1 MLSEFSL
8 LLPVAYWAHELPLR
22 HIEGKPKEKLKNL
35 IYNIKIFDAESAK
48 VFSETM
54 ERLLEF
60 AHSPEAANQRIFER
74 VQKFLCEFESDFKL
88 KNMRLQRMRLLSC
101 IGENAK

>member
-35 IYNIKIFDAESAK
+35 IDNIKIF
-48 VFSETM
+48 
-54 ERLLEF
+54 
-60 AHSPEAANQRIFER
+60 
-74 VQKFLCEFESDFKL
+74 
-88 KNMRLQRMRLLSC
+88 
-101 IGENAK
+101 